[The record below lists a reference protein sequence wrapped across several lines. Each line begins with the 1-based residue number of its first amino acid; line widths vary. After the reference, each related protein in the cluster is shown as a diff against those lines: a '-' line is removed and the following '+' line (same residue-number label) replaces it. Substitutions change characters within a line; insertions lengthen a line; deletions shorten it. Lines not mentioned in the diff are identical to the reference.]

1 MLELKWEF
9 KGGKCVQVRWVK
21 SEAACQQPQ
30 APAPEQADDEALK
43 AS

>member
-21 SEAACQQPQ
+21 CEAAGQQVE
-30 APAPEQADDEALK
+30 ATSAESTDEEALK